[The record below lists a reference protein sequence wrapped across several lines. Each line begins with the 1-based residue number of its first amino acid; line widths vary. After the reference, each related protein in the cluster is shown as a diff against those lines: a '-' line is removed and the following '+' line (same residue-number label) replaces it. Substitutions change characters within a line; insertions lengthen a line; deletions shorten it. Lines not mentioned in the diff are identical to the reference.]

1 MLFNR
6 EFAMPNGDTFSI
18 PPIKKFVSR
27 YCDGQSVIVDP
38 FARNSKF
45 ATHTNDLNP
54 ETTAQLHLHAEVA
67 CDVWD
72 FRGVVA
78 DVVLFD
84 PPYSPRQISE
94 LYKSI
99 GLVVGMKETQNGH
112 MYKVVR
118 DGLDRLLKS
127 GGVCLSFGW
136 SSMGM
141 GLTRGYEIIEIL
153 LVPHGG
159 PHNDT
164 ICVAERKL

>member
-54 ETTAQLHLHAEVA
+54 ETTAQLHLHAEAA
-67 CDVWD
+67 CDVWE

-78 DVVLFD
+78 DMVLFD

-99 GLVVGMKETQNGH
+99 GLAVGTNETQNGRL
-112 MYKVVR
+112 YKSVR

-136 SSMGM
+136 SSTGM
-141 GLTRGYEIIEIL
+141 GIKRGYEIIEIL
-153 LVPHGG
+153 FVPHGG
-159 PHNDT
+159 AHNDT